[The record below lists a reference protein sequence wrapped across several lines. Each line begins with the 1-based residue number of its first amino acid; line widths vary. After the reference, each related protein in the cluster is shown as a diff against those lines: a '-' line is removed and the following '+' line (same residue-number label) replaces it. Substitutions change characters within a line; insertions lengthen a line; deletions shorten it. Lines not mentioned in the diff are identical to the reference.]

1 MSGHTRG
8 PWALLLPND
17 LWVGRPIDDW
27 AITVDDHDTWICT
40 GPTWDAD
47 HSEESAANARLIAA
61 APDLLSAL
69 ERVVGTVE
77 HMYHTNPDPDGSL
90 WADVIA
96 CRAAIAKAT
105 GSQP

>member
-1 MSGHTRG
+1 MSNFTPG
-8 PWALLLPND
+8 PWSLLLPHE

-47 HSEESAANARLIAA
+47 HSEESAANGRLISA
-61 APDLLSAL
+61 APELLSVAY
-69 ERVVGTVE
+69 TVDYVADMID
-77 HMYHTNPDPDGSL
+77 HDPDSAFGEL
-90 WADVIA
+90 VAKA
-96 CRAAIAKAT
+96 RAAIAKAT

>member
-1 MSGHTRG
+1 MSNFTPG
-8 PWALLLPND
+8 PWSLLLPHD
-17 LWVGRPIDDW
+17 MWVGRPIGDW

-61 APDLLSAL
+61 APELLAALMDLADRAEGL
-69 ERVVGTVE
+69 ESRCLGTS
-77 HMYHTNPDPDGSL
+77 M
-90 WADVIA
+90 A
-96 CRAAIAKAT
+96 RAAIRKAT